1 MGLKGARNKVLKTS
15 EPEEEGVKEKEEEE
29 EAAEAALPFSL
40 NSTISSIALYVRSTS
55 NKLNFLYGRHT

>member
-1 MGLKGARNKVLKTS
+1 MGKA
-15 EPEEEGVKEKEEEE
+15 EEEAVEKEEEE

-55 NKLNFLYGRHT
+55 NKLNSLNGRHT